1 MFIKKG
7 IKRNYDKV
15 AADESIAD
23 EDKIDALLM
32 KLGAEFLVN
41 KRKPCLYL

>member
-1 MFIKKG
+1 MFIKS

-15 AADESIAD
+15 NQDESIAH

-32 KLGAEFLVN
+32 KLGAEFLVSQED
-41 KRKPCLYL
+41 RV